1 MSKLTHQYTT
11 SMSIDN
17 EHVDHE
23 VIDLTKRNKIPTNNS
38 NQIEIPIYL
47 STTSN
52 ESPNEYPTHMHK
64 QTSTKFVNIE
74 PYDKPRMV
82 STAFI
87 TPIIP
92 DEHKFSS
99 NNRNSPV
106 YQMSVQKPRCIYYYD
121 DDESFGGY

>member
-1 MSKLTHQYTT
+1 
-11 SMSIDN
+11 MSIDN
-17 EHVDHE
+17 DRLDHE
-23 VIDLTKRNKIPTNNS
+23 VIDLTKRNNKLANN
-38 NQIEIPIYL
+38 NNAIEIPIYL
-47 STTSN
+47 STCNSN
-52 ESPNEYPTHMHK
+52 ESPSEYHTHMHT

-92 DEHKFSS
+92 DDRMNHSG
-99 NNRNSPV
+99 RNSPL

-121 DDESFGGY
+121 DESFGGY